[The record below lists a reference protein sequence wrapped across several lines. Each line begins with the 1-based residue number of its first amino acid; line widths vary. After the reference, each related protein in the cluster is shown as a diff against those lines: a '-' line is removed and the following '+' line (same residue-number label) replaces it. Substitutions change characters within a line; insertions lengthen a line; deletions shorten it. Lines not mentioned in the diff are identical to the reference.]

1 MITKRKLTEREKKRK
16 AKRMAKNATKRA
28 MKQMDEGIYNIFKAG
43 WNVKVKIEGED
54 EQNH

>member
-43 WNVKVKIEGED
+43 WNVKVKIEDED